1 MTKTYENLQEGCF
14 PSSWYVQESG
24 ERLVQAWLDLL
35 ASQSEN
41 SAGQQKSATCAL
53 AILEELMIHC
63 YTEPSSG
70 SFLRRNILI
79 YKAAK
84 LRLFL
89 KPDPRKAIQELE
101 TVLHSLSPY
110 YPKTHEL
117 IVGLEACLHDA
128 MC

>member
-1 MTKTYENLQEGCF
+1 MTKTYENLLEGCF

-41 SAGQQKSATCAL
+41 SAVQQKSATRAL

-63 YTEPSSG
+63 YTEASSG

-89 KPDPRKAIQELE
+89 KPDPHKAIQELE
-101 TVLHSLSPY
+101 TVHHSLSPY

-117 IVGLEACLHDA
+117 IVGLQACLHDA
-128 MC
+128 TC